1 MADEDRDQ
9 SASVVTDQPV
19 DSEDTDQLQDNVELS
34 VSDDVVEDHQSPAD
48 EQSTS
53 DDEEVLIGGRFRPDQ
68 VGEIDETVRY
78 ADQARRELADTKR
91 ELDYLRQQAS
101 GSQVQQQAP
110 RTIDDDFVELQRQF
124 NEGEID
130 ESTFT
135 VGAATLAARAENN
148 RNQQQA
154 AVNNTSKRAQ
164 SVLVN
169 SYPEVFQEGSEHNK
183 VVREIVRKHYTE
195 FGEDLTQ
202 LATGGIHI
210 KRALDAMYGPSKAA
224 DSARKREQSRST
236 RVGQHLG
243 GVDTST
249 PNGNEG
255 KSLVIPRET
264 KEMFKGMTDKQI
276 VKALSL
282 DKARGETDRLRNVY
296 GVDPDAVP

>member
-9 SASVVTDQPV
+9 AASATADQPV
-19 DSEDTDQLQDNVELS
+19 DSENTDQLQGDTEQP
-34 VSDDVVEDHQSPAD
+34 VSDVETEGHQSPAD

-53 DDEEVLIGGRFRPDQ
+53 GDEEVLIGGRFRPDQ

-78 ADQARRELADTKR
+78 ADYARRELADTKR
-91 ELDYLRQQAS
+91 ELSYLKQQS
-101 GSQVQQQAP
+101 SVPPVQQQP
-110 RTIDDDFVELQRQF
+110 KSIDEEYVDLQRRF

-130 ESTFT
+130 ESAYTIGT
-135 VGAATLAARAENN
+135 ATLATRAENQ
-148 RNQQQA
+148 RHQQQTA
-154 AVNNTSKRAQ
+154 MQNTSQRAQ
-164 SVLVN
+164 SLLID
-169 SYPEVFQEGSEHNK
+169 SYPNAFTPGSDQHRA
-183 VVREIVRKHYTE
+183 VAEIVQTHYQE

-202 LATGGIHI
+202 LPTGGIHI
-210 KRALDAMYGPSKAA
+210 KRAMDAVYGPGKAA
-224 DSARKREQSRST
+224 DSARKREQSRAT

-255 KSLVIPRET
+255 KSLVIPQET